1 MKHQIPQLLLI
12 IYLYTRITINMI
24 SYSFFSNENIFQ
36 SIKQNFNDYAIKNNL
51 NITLNINLFS
61 SKNSTQNINNFHSSI
76 ETLIDKKSDKYD
88 LFTFDP
94 IYIRNLY
101 PYFIDLK
108 EWLPSEYID
117 WFSLNNID
125 KICTYENKW
134 IGLPLFIKFMI
145 LYSNNYYLE
154 KYNKKIP
161 KTWDKLLEIGQDI
174 IEQEKINNNNT
185 NLYGYN
191 GLFSYD
197 KEDLTSSFCSI
208 YQTLYSYRDNR
219 NSAFPEIK
227 SQNSINA
234 LKKIKEIKEKIS
246 LDEIFKE
253 NGEYSI
259 KLLNEGNSLIFA
271 VFWNLENE
279 FKMFNKSMLPGR
291 TEDITGSCIGGY
303 NIGVNSYID
312 DDHKLASIEVLKFF
326 FSKEFQKEIIIK
338 QYNEYSGIID
348 LYKNKEVCSILNC
361 ELINNNQFI
370 NRPTTIKN
378 YKRYEYKFLNY
389 FYEFLYEKKSEKE
402 TLQNIENLTK
412 IYYLNLNDSILVI
425 ASYILSRIPKFKSY
439 YSLYSTLMWVNYIF
453 SSIFIIY
460 SPLMKFGKPTKFKC
474 NAFILMLLIGYS
486 MLYVPSFCSLIVNT
500 SEIKNKFLNWIK
512 NNERTFIVLICIFE
526 VILITLSAI
535 YPSEKP
541 VEIITEDSINFYQ
554 CQLNKKNLKG
564 VTILIIN
571 ILIHC
576 LLYIFFIIFML
587 KKLNNNPIRGV
598 IKNMLYFSSI
608 DGISIFLHIYL
619 YYIRIW
625 FDNANNKK
633 EKEEKI
639 INDLLKMNNETT
651 IDNSLINGKTII
663 INTNDQESISKSQ
676 FNENNITLNIN
687 C

>member
-1 MKHQIPQLLLI
+1 
-12 IYLYTRITINMI
+12 
-24 SYSFFSNENIFQ
+24 
-36 SIKQNFNDYAIKNNL
+36 
-51 NITLNINLFS
+51 
-61 SKNSTQNINNFHSSI
+61 
-76 ETLIDKKSDKYD
+76 
-88 LFTFDP
+88 
-94 IYIRNLY
+94 
-101 PYFIDLK
+101 
-108 EWLPSEYID
+108 
-117 WFSLNNID
+117 
-125 KICTYENKW
+125 
-134 IGLPLFIKFMI
+134 
-145 LYSNNYYLE
+145 
-154 KYNKKIP
+154 
-161 KTWDKLLEIGQDI
+161 
-174 IEQEKINNNNT
+174 
-185 NLYGYN
+185 
-191 GLFSYD
+191 
-197 KEDLTSSFCSI
+197 
-208 YQTLYSYRDNR
+208 
-219 NSAFPEIK
+219 
-227 SQNSINA
+227 
-234 LKKIKEIKEKIS
+234 
-246 LDEIFKE
+246 
-253 NGEYSI
+253 
-259 KLLNEGNSLIFA
+259 
-271 VFWNLENE
+271 
-279 FKMFNKSMLPGR
+279 MLPGR

-412 IYYLNLNDSILVI
+412 IYYLNLNDSILGIILFTTINLFLLIVI

-460 SPLMKFGKPTKFKC
+460 SPLMKFGKPTKLKC

-512 NNERTFIVLICIFE
+512 NNERTFIGLICIYE
-526 VILITLSAI
+526 VILISLSAI

-571 ILIHC
+571 ISIHF
-576 LLYIFFIIFML
+576 LLYIFFIIIML

-608 DGISIFLHIYL
+608 DGISIFLVITIHIYYIKNYYIECTYPFIILLIFIMKHIYL